1 MKHRRPLM
9 PTVVPWRL
17 PGPTGA
23 NFSYGAVARRPHR
36 AWIYCGHCVP
46 PWEIA
51 AINFNQLPWLRFHN
65 YPIEAGFRCPVCRRL
80 TTMHV
85 MYYDI
90 PNTGGDK
97 PMYDD

>member
-1 MKHRRPLM
+1 MLYN
-9 PTVVPWRL
+9 VVA
-17 PGPTGA
+17 TGKSA
-23 NFSYGAVARRPHR
+23 RAVRVNRIFTLLR
-36 AWIYCGHCVP
+36 ETCCCGHCVP